1 MRFRERGARGPRDEI
16 VKRLP
21 PGFDLIV
28 ARADRPGCPLTG
40 LVVEL
45 HRPRPVHLVSNE
57 ALGLVHEMNA
67 LTKAVFEVD
76 FIALGYG
83 DSIGDADHQ
92 RSIPRFPTSAAGRI
106 AAPPS
111 LKGLCYEGPVTDWQL
126 KKHPTFP
133 GVPGPVLIVVMDGV
147 GCGASN
153 EGDAV
158 WLARTPTL
166 DRLSE
171 ISLTTRLRAHGTAVG
186 LPSDDDMGNSE
197 VGHNAF
203 GAGRIFDQ
211 GAKRVQMAIDSGEI
225 FEGEEWKNL
234 VRRVNESGEPMH
246 FIGLLSDGNVHS
258 HIKHLFAMLRRC
270 NEEGV
275 QHARVHI
282 LLDGR
287 DVPETSAL
295 EYVEAL
301 EKVLHDLNE
310 QGGRDYR
317 IASGGGR
324 MFITMD
330 RYNAD
335 WSMVERGWKHHV
347 LGEGRGFASA
357 TEAIQTL
364 RDENPG
370 MIDQDLLS
378 FVIVDGEGDPVG
390 PIRDGAAV
398 VLFNFRGD
406 RALELTRAFTEPELS
421 EFDRGPIPDVE
432 FVGMMEYDGDLKLP
446 RHYLVQPPHIDR
458 TMGEY
463 LARNQVSQFACS
475 ETQKFGHVTYF
486 WNGNRTGMFDEVYE
500 EYVEIPSD
508 LVPFEQRPW
517 MKAAEI
523 TDATLAALHRGGM
536 RHGRINYAN
545 GDMVGHTGSL
555 DASVIAVEAVDLSL
569 ARIIPVIEKLNGALI
584 VTADHGNCDEMF
596 ELDKKSGDFKRDA
609 TGNLRNKTSH
619 TLNAVPCYVYVPG
632 NDTLRLDDGIQNPGI
647 ANISATT
654 FQLLG
659 YERPEGYEPSILL

>member
-1 MRFRERGARGPRDEI
+1 
-16 VKRLP
+16 
-21 PGFDLIV
+21 
-28 ARADRPGCPLTG
+28 
-40 LVVEL
+40 
-45 HRPRPVHLVSNE
+45 
-57 ALGLVHEMNA
+57 
-67 LTKAVFEVD
+67 
-76 FIALGYG
+76 
-83 DSIGDADHQ
+83 
-92 RSIPRFPTSAAGRI
+92 
-106 AAPPS
+106 
-111 LKGLCYEGPVTDWQL
+111 VTDWKL
-126 KKHPTFP
+126 EKHPTFA

-166 DRLSE
+166 DRLAGV
-171 ISLTTRLRAHGTAVG
+171 SLTTRLRAHGKAVG

-203 GAGRIFDQ
+203 GAGRVFDQ
-211 GAKRVQMAIDSGEI
+211 GAKRVQMAIDSGEM
-225 FEGEEWKNL
+225 FEGTEWKKL
-234 VRRVNESGEPMH
+234 VRQVRESGEPMH

-258 HIKHLFAMLRRC
+258 HIEHLFAMLRRC

-275 QHARVHI
+275 REARVHI

-295 EYVEAL
+295 EYVDAL
-301 EKVLHDLNE
+301 EKVLHALNE

-324 MFITMD
+324 MFMTMD

-347 LGEGRGFASA
+347 LGEGRGFSSA

-370 MIDQDLLS
+370 MIDQDLLG
-378 FVIVDGEGDPVG
+378 FVIVDSEGAPVG

-406 RALELTRAFTEPELS
+406 RALELTRAFTEPELD
-421 EFDRGPIPDVE
+421 EFDRGPIPDVV
-432 FVGMMEYDGDLKLP
+432 FVGMMEYDGDLHLP
-446 RHYLVQPPHIDR
+446 RHYLVQPPSIDH

-463 LARNQVSQFACS
+463 LARNAVTQFACS

-500 EYVEIPSD
+500 RYVEVPSD
-508 LVPFEQRPW
+508 VVPFEQRPW

-523 TDATLAALHRGGM
+523 TDATIDALRRGGL

-555 DASVIAVEAVDLSL
+555 DAAVIAVEAVDLSL
-569 ARIIPVIEKLNGALI
+569 ARLIPVIDRLDGALI
-584 VTADHGNCDEMF
+584 VTADHGNADEMF
-596 ELDKKSGDFKRDA
+596 EVDRKSGDFERDA
-609 TGNLRNKTSH
+609 AGHLKSKTSH
-619 TLNAVPCYVYVPG
+619 TLNAVPCYIYTPG
-632 NDTLRLDDGIQNPGI
+632 NASLSLNPSVPNPGL
-647 ANISATT
+647 ANIAATT
-654 FQLLG
+654 LQLLG
-659 YERPEGYEPSILL
+659 FERPEGYEPSILAQR

>member
-1 MRFRERGARGPRDEI
+1 M
-16 VKRLP
+16 
-21 PGFDLIV
+21 
-28 ARADRPGCPLTG
+28 
-40 LVVEL
+40 
-45 HRPRPVHLVSNE
+45 
-57 ALGLVHEMNA
+57 
-67 LTKAVFEVD
+67 
-76 FIALGYG
+76 
-83 DSIGDADHQ
+83 
-92 RSIPRFPTSAAGRI
+92 
-106 AAPPS
+106 
-111 LKGLCYEGPVTDWQL
+111 TDWKL
-126 KKHPTFP
+126 KTRPDFP

-166 DRLSE
+166 DRLATQ
-171 ISLTTRLRAHGTAVG
+171 SLTTRLRAHGTAVG

-203 GAGRIFDQ
+203 GAGRVFDQ
-211 GAKRVQMAIDSGEI
+211 GAKRVQMAIDSGEM
-225 FEGEEWKNL
+225 FEGDEWKKL
-234 VRRVNESGEPMH
+234 VRTVAESGEPMH

-258 HIKHLFAMLRRC
+258 HIQHLFAMLRRC
-270 NEEGV
+270 NDDGV
-275 QHARVHI
+275 DKARIHI

-295 EYVEAL
+295 EYVDAL
-301 EKVLHDLNE
+301 EKLLHDLNE
-310 QGGRDYR
+310 QNGRDYR

-347 LGEGRGFASA
+347 LGEGRGFPSA
-357 TEAIQTL
+357 TEAVQTL

-370 MIDQDLLS
+370 MIDQDLLG
-378 FVIVDGEGDPVG
+378 FVIVDGNGKPVG

-406 RALELTRAFTEPELS
+406 RALELTRAFTEPELP
-421 EFDRGPIPDVE
+421 EFDRGPIPDVD

-446 RHYLVQPPHIDR
+446 RQYLVQPPSIDR

-475 ETQKFGHVTYF
+475 ETQKYGHVTYF
-486 WNGNRTGMFDEVYE
+486 WNGNRTGAFDEVYE
-500 EYVEIPSD
+500 DYVEIPSD

-523 TDATLAALHRGGM
+523 TDATIAALRRGGL

-545 GDMVGHTGSL
+545 GDMVGHTGNL
-555 DASVIAVEAVDLSL
+555 DAAVIAVEAVDLSL
-569 ARIIPVIEKLNGALI
+569 ARLIPVIEKLDGALI
-584 VTADHGNCDEMF
+584 VTADHGNADEMF
-596 ELDKKSGDFKRDA
+596 EVDKKSGGFKRDA
-609 TGNLRNKTSH
+609 EGHLRNKTSH
-619 TLNAVPCYVYVPG
+619 TLNEVPCYVYAPG
-632 NDTLRLDDGIQNPGI
+632 RPDLELDPGVSHPGI
-647 ANISATT
+647 SNIAATT
-654 FQLLG
+654 LQLLG
-659 YERPEGYEPSILL
+659 FERPDGYDPSILK

>member
-1 MRFRERGARGPRDEI
+1 
-16 VKRLP
+16 
-21 PGFDLIV
+21 
-28 ARADRPGCPLTG
+28 
-40 LVVEL
+40 
-45 HRPRPVHLVSNE
+45 
-57 ALGLVHEMNA
+57 
-67 LTKAVFEVD
+67 
-76 FIALGYG
+76 
-83 DSIGDADHQ
+83 
-92 RSIPRFPTSAAGRI
+92 
-106 AAPPS
+106 
-111 LKGLCYEGPVTDWQL
+111 VTDWQL
-126 KKHPTFP
+126 KKHPTFS

-166 DRLSE
+166 DRLATK
-171 ISLTTRLRAHGTAVG
+171 SLTTRLRAHGTAVG

-203 GAGRIFDQ
+203 GAGRVFDQ
-211 GAKRVQMAIDSGEI
+211 GAKRVQMAIDSGEM
-225 FEGEEWKNL
+225 FEGNEWKKL
-234 VRRVNESGEPMH
+234 VRRVAESGEPIH

-258 HIKHLFAMLRRC
+258 HINHLFAMLRRC

-275 QHARVHI
+275 EKARVHV

-295 EYVEAL
+295 EYVDAL
-301 EKVLHDLNE
+301 EKLLHDLNE

-347 LGEGRGFASA
+347 LGQGRGFSSAS
-357 TEAIQTL
+357 EAIQTL

-370 MIDQDLLS
+370 MIDQDLRG
-378 FVIVDGEGDPVG
+378 FVIVDSNGEAVG

-398 VLFNFRGD
+398 ILFNFRGD
-406 RALELTRAFTEPELS
+406 RALELTRAFTEPELE
-421 EFDRGPIPDVE
+421 EFERGPIPDIE

-446 RHYLVQPPHIDR
+446 RHYLVQPPAIDR

-463 LARNQVSQFACS
+463 LARNQVAQFACS
-475 ETQKFGHVTYF
+475 ETQKYGHVTYF
-486 WNGNRTGMFDEVYE
+486 WNGNRTGMFDEAYE
-500 EYVEIPSD
+500 QYVEVPSD
-508 LVPFEQRPW
+508 VVPFEQRPW

-523 TDATLAALHRGGM
+523 TDATIAALKQGGL

-545 GDMVGHTGSL
+545 GDMVGHTGHL
-555 DASVIAVEAVDLSL
+555 DATVIAVEAVDLCL
-569 ARIIPVIEKLNGALI
+569 ARIIPVIEQLDGALI
-584 VTADHGNCDEMF
+584 VTADHGNADEMF
-596 ELDKKSGDFKRDA
+596 EVDKKSGEFKRDA
-609 TGNLRNKTSH
+609 EGHLKSKTSH
-619 TLNAVPCYVYVPG
+619 TLNAVPCYIYVPG
-632 NDTLRLDDGIQNPGI
+632 DAGLELDESLENPGI
-647 ANISATT
+647 ANVAATALE
-654 FQLLG
+654 LLG
-659 YERPEGYEPSILL
+659 FERPEGYEPSLLK

>member
-1 MRFRERGARGPRDEI
+1 M
-16 VKRLP
+16 
-21 PGFDLIV
+21 
-28 ARADRPGCPLTG
+28 
-40 LVVEL
+40 
-45 HRPRPVHLVSNE
+45 
-57 ALGLVHEMNA
+57 
-67 LTKAVFEVD
+67 
-76 FIALGYG
+76 
-83 DSIGDADHQ
+83 
-92 RSIPRFPTSAAGRI
+92 
-106 AAPPS
+106 
-111 LKGLCYEGPVTDWQL
+111 TDWKL
-126 KKHPTFP
+126 HKDPKFEA
-133 GVPGPVLIVVMDGV
+133 VPGPVLIVVMDGV

-166 DRLSE
+166 ERLSKQ
-171 ISLTTRLRAHGTAVG
+171 SLSTRLRAHGTAVG

-203 GAGRIFDQ
+203 GAGRVFDQ
-211 GAKRVQMAIDSGEI
+211 GAKRVQMAIDSGEL
-225 FEGEEWKNL
+225 FRGEEWTKL
-234 VRRVNESGEPMH
+234 VRKVSESSEPMH

-258 HIKHLFAMLRRC
+258 HIGHLFAMLRRC
-270 NEEGV
+270 SEEGV
-275 QHARVHI
+275 KKVRVHV

-295 EYVEAL
+295 EYVDAL
-301 EKVLHDLNE
+301 ETLLHELNTASD
-310 QGGRDYR
+310 RDYR

-347 LGEGRGFASA
+347 LGEGRGFRTA
-357 TEAIQTL
+357 TEAIETL
-364 RDENPG
+364 REENPG
-370 MIDQDLLS
+370 MIDQDLLG
-378 FVIVDGEGDPVG
+378 FVIVDGEGNAVG

-406 RALELTRAFTEPELS
+406 RALELTRAFTEPELG
-421 EFDRGPIPDVE
+421 EFDRGPIPDVD

-446 RHYLVQPPHIDR
+446 RHYLVQPPAIDR

-508 LVPFEQRPW
+508 VVPFEQRPW

-523 TDATLAALHRGGM
+523 TDATIAALRRGGL

-545 GDMVGHTGSL
+545 GDMVGHTGHL
-555 DASVIAVEAVDLSL
+555 DAAVIAVEAVDLSL
-569 ARIIPVIEKLNGALI
+569 ARIIPVIEKMNGALI
-584 VTADHGNCDEMF
+584 VTADHGNADEMF
-596 ELDKKSGDFKRDA
+596 EVDKKSGEFKRDA
-609 TGNLRNKTSH
+609 EGRRRSKTSH
-619 TLNAVPCYVYVPG
+619 TLNEVPCYIYVPSRPSLEL
-632 NDTLRLDDGIQNPGI
+632 NPSIEHPGI
-647 ANISATT
+647 ANVAATT
-654 FQLLG
+654 LQLLG
-659 YERPEGYEPSILL
+659 FERPEGYEPSMLR